1 VRERNEIRK
10 LLKSS
15 FASVTVSLLPDALK
29 GEVRDEMADN
39 PSRFITIDDFRP
51 KYLEHF
57 KVFRTA
63 LANALK
69 EPHSLVPGAPL
80 TGGAIADFMPNFADA
95 INAQAP
101 LNAPSL
107 FETSRNDAI
116 NRALTKLKAD
126 FTKNIDKSSAQDA
139 KPTADLS
146 RIIDGQMTLLLADM
160 EISLS
165 YMPPEILKKLRSDGI
180 EAVKPIK
187 DNALGVNFLKLQSM
201 AVLSLQ
207 SVKRSLETT
216 MRANFPPEKLA
227 VSKTDLENSWE
238 TLQTSIIGK
247 YETETSGLD
256 PKCAPDGWQAELGVA
271 LAAQKTVLDAGYAS
285 FWEKFIQDAS
295 LKELDALRT
304 ALDDLVSQTAA
315 GDSAAWEAGQLTA
328 TDVAKS
334 SFKNTLSREYKGPDV
349 TAARKTFETDVD
361 SVARTRQAL
370 WAKRDQDIL
379 EELGRRLKRQQ
390 NAYSTRLSD
399 SLVPERQPP
408 AFDEV
413 VNSKTERV
421 SHFEYCCPKAQTAQL
436 TGI

>member
-1 VRERNEIRK
+1 
-10 LLKSS
+10 
-15 FASVTVSLLPDALK
+15 
-29 GEVRDEMADN
+29 
-39 PSRFITIDDFRP
+39 
-51 KYLEHF
+51 
-57 KVFRTA
+57 
-63 LANALK
+63 
-69 EPHSLVPGAPL
+69 
-80 TGGAIADFMPNFADA
+80 
-95 INAQAP
+95 
-101 LNAPSL
+101 
-107 FETSRNDAI
+107 
-116 NRALTKLKAD
+116 
-126 FTKNIDKSSAQDA
+126 
-139 KPTADLS
+139 
-146 RIIDGQMTLLLADM
+146 
-160 EISLS
+160 
-165 YMPPEILKKLRSDGI
+165 MPPEILKKLRSDGI

-227 VSKTDLENSWE
+227 VSKTDLDNSWE

-256 PKCAPDGWQAELGVA
+256 PKCAPDGWQAELDTA

-315 GDSAAWEAGQLTA
+315 GDTAAWEAAQLTA
-328 TDVAKS
+328 TDAAKS

-349 TAARKTFETDVD
+349 TAVRKTLETDVD
-361 SVARTRQAL
+361 SVARMGQAL

-413 VNSKTERV
+413 VTSKTERV
-421 SHFEYCCPKAQTAQL
+421 SQFEYCCPKAQTVQL